1 MNLFFVFWM
10 SQKRERRKKIKGG
23 GGVKWII
30 LEILGF
36 ELRLACLATLKTL
49 CLGLNP
55 RICEEPELI

>member
-23 GGVKWII
+23 GGEWII